1 MLGKVKALILAG
13 GAGTRLRPLTD
24 TVPKCLIPIAGQPLL
39 DVWVE
44 CLVEAGILEARINT
58 HALAEAVRAIS
69 SKSTPKAGSAWSR
82 RTSRCSWARL
92 ARSLPMLIWPTV
104 PTRLSLFMPTT

>member
-1 MLGKVKALILAG
+1 MSGKVKALILAG

-58 HALAEAVRAIS
+58 HALAAAVRAHIEQIN
-69 SKSTPKAGSAWSR
+69 AEGRLCLVEGMSR
-82 RTSRCSWARL
+82 HSWARL
-92 ARSLPMLIWPTV
+92 VQSLLMLIWPTV
-104 PTRLSLFMPTT
+104 PTRSSLFMLTT